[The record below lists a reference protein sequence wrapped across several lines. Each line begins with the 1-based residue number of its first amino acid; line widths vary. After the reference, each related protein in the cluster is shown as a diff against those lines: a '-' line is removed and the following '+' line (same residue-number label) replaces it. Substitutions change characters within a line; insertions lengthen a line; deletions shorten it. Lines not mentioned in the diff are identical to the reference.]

1 MRGFATDG
9 PEIVPATVFHGV
21 DRFTP
26 LLRRVRSQFGGL
38 PLYERFEHA
47 IILLLTLLIIAIVT
61 DATWHLAK
69 SVVWLI
75 LTDAVQPANQAVFQT
90 IFGMIFTV
98 IIALE
103 FKHSLLI
110 VLARQESVV
119 RVRSII
125 LIAMLAMVRK
135 FIILDLGE
143 AATETLFALSA
154 AILALGIVYWLV
166 RDQDRKQTAYPA
178 RRDARRGLESA
189 RPVA

>member
-1 MRGFATDG
+1 MSLKEDVVVEDVFSG
-9 PEIVPATVFHGV
+9 VPGRA
-21 DRFTP
+21 DRRWPIKRFGR
-26 LLRRVRSQFGGL
+26 LAADFGGRIV
-38 PLYERFEHA
+38 YQWFEQA
-47 IILLLTLLIIAIVT
+47 IILILTMLIIAIVAV
-61 DATWHLAK
+61 ATWHLAE
-69 SVVWLI
+69 VVGLLI
-75 LTDAVQPANQAVFQT
+75 LSDQVQPANQVVFQT
-90 IFGMIFTV
+90 LFGMIFTV

-143 AATETLFALSA
+143 GASVELFALSA

-166 RDQDRKQTAYPA
+166 REQDRRQAHE
-178 RRDARRGLESA
+178 RDGGSM
-189 RPVA
+189 

>member
-1 MRGFATDG
+1 VLAT
-9 PEIVPATVFHGV
+9 TSTGV
-21 DRFTP
+21 NRIAA
-26 LLRRVRSQFGGL
+26 LLRRVPASFGGL
-38 PLYERFEHA
+38 TLYERFEHA
-47 IILLLTLLIIAIVT
+47 IILVLTLLIIAVVA
-61 DATWHLAK
+61 DSTWHLGK

-135 FIILDLGE
+135 FIILDLGDT
-143 AATETLFALSA
+143 AAPTLFALSA
-154 AILALGIVYWLV
+154 SILALGVVYWLV
-166 RDQDRKQTAYPA
+166 RDQDRKQTHMATHAPP
-178 RRDARRGLESA
+178 RQGLETANPIS
-189 RPVA
+189 